1 MGAMTL
7 KISSGVSKQEN
18 RGKKNEQR
26 YLDNRREEEIIE
38 MQKEIDMDLRVRMTE
53 SQYEALKTVA
63 EASGDTLDEYLHSCV
78 IQGIESDIDLYF
90 GHSKAIKEKLYKQVG
105 DKDG

>member
-1 MGAMTL
+1 MDAITL
-7 KISSGVSKQEN
+7 KMSSGVSRLGS
-18 RGKKNEQR
+18 RGKKNVQR
-26 YLDNRREEEIIE
+26 YLDKRREEEIIE
-38 MQKEIDMDLRVRMTE
+38 MQEEIDMDLRVRITE

-90 GHSKAIKEKLYKQVG
+90 GHSKAITEKLYKRVG

>member
-1 MGAMTL
+1 
-7 KISSGVSKQEN
+7 
-18 RGKKNEQR
+18 
-26 YLDNRREEEIIE
+26 
-38 MQKEIDMDLRVRMTE
+38 MDLRIRITE

-78 IQGIESDIDLYF
+78 IQGIESDIHLYF

-105 DKDG
+105 GDYG